1 MSLLAPRP
9 TAPPISMTLPSR
21 RLETRHHHPLR
32 PGLALVRRRHRC
44 LSQQVQASCSWAA
57 GGSVGL
63 LGGKQ
68 ERAGMEA
75 WRYRHLGADR
85 VRRVRTTGKKRLL
98 MRLFAS
104 CFRFDSLKNTRGP
117 TRLRAQARGTRRTI
131 ICQDRLGTNTYR
143 KVENQECGVSQ
154 EAVLASDLG

>member
-1 MSLLAPRP
+1 
-9 TAPPISMTLPSR
+9 
-21 RLETRHHHPLR
+21 
-32 PGLALVRRRHRC
+32 
-44 LSQQVQASCSWAA
+44 
-57 GGSVGL
+57 VGL

-85 VRRVRTTGKKRLL
+85 VRRVRTTGKKPFDAPFRLML
-98 MRLFAS
+98 S
-104 CFRFDSLKNTRGP
+104 
-117 TRLRAQARGTRRTI
+117 RRTI